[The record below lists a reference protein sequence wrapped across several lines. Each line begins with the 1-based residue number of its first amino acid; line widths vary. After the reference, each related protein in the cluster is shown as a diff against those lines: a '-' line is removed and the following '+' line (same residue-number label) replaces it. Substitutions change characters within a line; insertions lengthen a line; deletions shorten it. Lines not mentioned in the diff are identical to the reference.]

1 MVSRGNSKETP
12 GIRLQ
17 DRDIEILEE
26 LGTVL
31 WMDTP
36 LIQQRHF
43 PSDTTGEAT
52 RRRLRLMAANR
63 IIESFDLQVTL
74 RPHEGRMPRFHRLL
88 EFGGE
93 LLLDF
98 TGRRPQRIGS
108 SSPPKPHTIQHRAG
122 MGETLLRFE
131 DALRSQSLPESTWYL
146 EYDRNESAA
155 GKAPFHERYSICYSV
170 LDDAGN
176 SHRVWPDALSSLN
189 IPSDGTVWQLALAWE
204 FDRGTET
211 LTQLMEKL
219 DPYDLWAASK
229 GYREQF
235 PNAIEV
241 RVCFVL
247 PSKRRLTSVIE
258 AMKDHPAAPILR
270 FVSFDDFAANRILS
284 EPIWY
289 DANGQ
294 PKRIL
299 PS

>member
-1 MVSRGNSKETP
+1 MTNRGNSNDGP

-17 DRDIEILEE
+17 DRDFRILRE

-31 WMDTP
+31 WMSTP
-36 LIQQRHF
+36 LIQRRHF
-43 PSDTTGEAT
+43 PSDRTGEAT
-52 RRRLRLMAANR
+52 RRRLRTLAAFK
-63 IIESFDLQVTL
+63 IIDSFDLQVTL
-74 RPHEGRMPRFHRLL
+74 RPRDGRMPRFHRLL
-88 EFGGE
+88 PYGAE
-93 LLLDF
+93 LLTEF
-98 TGRRPQRIGS
+98 TGVPPARLLT

-131 DALRSQSLPESTWYL
+131 DARHSRSLPESHWFL
-146 EYDRNESAA
+146 EYDRDESAN
-155 GKAPFHERYSICYSV
+155 GKAQFHERYSICYSV
-170 LDDAGN
+170 LDNAGK
-176 SHRVWPDALSSLN
+176 SHRVWPDALASLN
-189 IPSDGTVWQLALAWE
+189 VPENGKVSQLALAWE

-211 LTQLMEKL
+211 LTQLKEKL
-219 DPYDLWAASK
+219 DPYALWIASR

-235 PNAIEV
+235 PSAADI

-247 PSKRRLTSVIE
+247 PSMRRLKSVVE
-258 AMKDHPAAPILR
+258 SMKGHRIVPLLR
-270 FVSFDDFAANRILS
+270 FVSFDDFIPEHILS